1 MTGLVLTED
10 HGGVRLLTLNRPEKR
25 NAFDLGLTG
34 ALWDA
39 LEAASTEPSVRVVVL
54 TAAGTYFSAGADVN
68 LFLAMGTPD
77 AGDITKVARLYEPI
91 LASDK
96 PVIAAVQGPAVGMG
110 VTMLPHFDMVYAA
123 DTATFTV
130 PFMRLGLGV
139 EYAGSFHLTRLL
151 GLQRAKELV
160 LRGKAIDAETAKSWG
175 LVTRTFP
182 SETLLSSV
190 LEIASDIA
198 SHPAGAVRDA
208 RAVLNLGLE
217 TQRMLE
223 TVAEENR
230 VLTTRYGSPENVEA
244 VMAFLSRKK

>member
-1 MTGLVLTED
+1 MSLVLSED
-10 HGGVRLLTLNRPEKR
+10 RGAVRLLTLNRSEKR
-25 NAFDLGLTG
+25 NAFDLGLTD
-34 ALWDA
+34 ALWSA
-39 LEAASTEPSVRVVVL
+39 LEAASAEPAVRVIVL
-54 TAAGTYFSAGADVN
+54 TASGPYFSAGADVN
-68 LFLAMGTPD
+68 LFLAMGSGEG
-77 AGDITKVARLYEPI
+77 GDLTRVARLYEPI
-91 LASDK
+91 VASTK
-96 PVIAAVQGPAVGMG
+96 PVLAAIQGPAVGMG

-123 DTATFTV
+123 EEATFAV

-160 LRGKAIDAETAKSWG
+160 LRGKAIDAATATAWG

-182 SETLLSSV
+182 AEQLV
-190 LEIASDIA
+190 PRVMEIAADIA

-217 TQRMLE
+217 TQRMID

-230 VLTTRYGSPENVEA
+230 VLATRYGSPENVEA
-244 VMAFLSRKK
+244 VMAFLARKK